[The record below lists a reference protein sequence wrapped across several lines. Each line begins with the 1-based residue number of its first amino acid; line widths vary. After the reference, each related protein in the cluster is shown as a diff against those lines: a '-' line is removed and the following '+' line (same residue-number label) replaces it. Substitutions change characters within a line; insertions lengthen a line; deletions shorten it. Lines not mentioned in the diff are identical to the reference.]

1 MTLLSTAEAQKH
13 CDAAA
18 HMIDAVATG
27 SDEAQHPG
35 SKVDFKKSLDRYQ
48 ARRSEF
54 RVLEVPAAR
63 YLMVDGRGDPNT
75 SPEYVGALET
85 LYPVAYALKFAS
97 RQQLSRDYVV
107 PPLEGLWWA
116 EDMAA
121 FTSARDKDQWQW
133 TMMLMVPEWVPDDLV
148 ERTLDTVRAKRSPE
162 RLDDLRLSS
171 LEEGLCVQTLHLG
184 PFDEE
189 GPVLARMHDEFIP
202 AQGLQLTGRHHEV
215 YFSDPRRTAP
225 ERLRTLLRQPVSQ
238 RAS

>member
-75 SPEYVGALET
+75 SPEYVGALEA
-85 LYPVAYALKFAS
+85 LYPEAYALTFSRRPEADRREAS
-97 RQQLSRDYVV
+97 
-107 PPLEGLWWA
+107 PC
-116 EDMAA
+116 
-121 FTSARDKDQWQW
+121 
-133 TMMLMVPEWVPDDLV
+133 
-148 ERTLDTVRAKRSPE
+148 
-162 RLDDLRLSS
+162 RLSAS
-171 LEEGLCVQTLHLG
+171 DRV
-184 PFDEE
+184 
-189 GPVLARMHDEFIP
+189 P
-202 AQGLQLTGRHHEV
+202 APPRVGERRPGR
-215 YFSDPRRTAP
+215 
-225 ERLRTLLRQPVSQ
+225 L
-238 RAS
+238 